1 MQACIYRSNLT
12 SQQWNHCW
20 FYGIIYLVFW
30 VFHYVSWYWFL
41 FIYSAW
47 ALLSFLNLWFDDF
60 YSVPENSQPLYLQIF
75 STPFFLSSPL
85 VIQFYVII
93 PYCTLYVS
101 NPIFFY
107 FTYFYLSVLQSSDL
121 TSSLLI
127 FPSVVSNPLSNISSE
142 FLIWVTEFFSSGS
155 SFWLFQIHDVAFYS
169 FLVMQMF

>member
-1 MQACIYRSNLT
+1 MESLLVL
-12 SQQWNHCW
+12 WNHLS
-20 FYGIIYLVFW
+20 G
-30 VFHYVSWYWFL
+30 FL
-41 FIYSAW
+41 GFPLCVLILISLHLFCLGFIE
-47 ALLSFLNLWFDDF
+47 LLESVVWWF
-60 YSVPENSQPLYLQIF
+60 YSVLENSQPLYLQIF

-85 VIQFYVII
+85 GIQFYVII

-121 TSSLLI
+121 TSSSLI
-127 FPSVVSNPLSNISSE
+127 FPSIISSPLSNISSE
-142 FLIWVTEFFSSGS
+142 FLIWVTEFFSSRS